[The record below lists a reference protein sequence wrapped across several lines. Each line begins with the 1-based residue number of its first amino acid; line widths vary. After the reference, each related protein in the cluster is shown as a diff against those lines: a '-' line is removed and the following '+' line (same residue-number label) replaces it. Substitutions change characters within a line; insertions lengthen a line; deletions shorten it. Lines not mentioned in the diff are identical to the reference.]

1 MRKIQLTLLMLLIGT
16 LGFAQN
22 PLLLKDVYPGAT
34 GSGIQQIV
42 KTSNYTFFNAM
53 DGSSADRGLYRTDG
67 TPGGTIKLNL
77 TYPNYIST
85 KADKLTALGDK
96 VIFAGNNSANF
107 GEIWASDGTQAGT
120 VVIERFQP
128 TLGSGAVQDMA
139 RLGSVVL
146 YAVVDNNNHTLLKK
160 TDGTI
165 AGTSLV
171 YEFSN
176 FTLPPDAALFKEI
189 NNILY
194 FNIFDAEGTG
204 FDQLWRSDGT
214 PGGTYMVYNFGA
226 DHYVASSYMPA
237 GNNFYLMLVLPGAGN
252 ELWKSDGT
260 AAGTQAVKVIG
271 TTGNNNYPPNA
282 AIGSTLY
289 FAGLDGNGKELW
301 KTDGTNA
308 GTVMVA
314 DINPGTNS
322 SNPANLTLLNN
333 QIYFSAST
341 ATEGTELWKFDG
353 TNTTLVKD
361 INTGTA
367 NSSPGSFAVSN
378 NSIVFRAAT
387 LNEGSE
393 LWITDGTAA
402 NTLLVANINPGA
414 AGSLPNQMT
423 AGNPVY
429 FTANN
434 GVDGAEIFKFD
445 NGSTLVVNL
454 DTSINVKCFEGN
466 TGSINITVTGG
477 ALPYTF
483 NWSRNGAAGYSTQE
497 DPANLIAGTYDLMLT
512 DANAATA
519 SLTGI
524 VITEPAMLAATATGV
539 STSCVNSASVSATGG
554 TGSYTYL
561 WSNGATTDSI
571 SNIPSGT
578 YSVTITDENGCSV
591 IASCTVTGSAAFN
604 PSIAIVNVSCFGGA
618 DGNLTITNVNGVAPY
633 EYSVDGIS
641 FQSSNV
647 FSGLSAGSYTI
658 TVKDALGCTGFKTK
672 IITQPT
678 QILITLNNVQPT
690 CYGANN
696 GSINISAAGGS
707 PGFTYSWSG
716 PNGFTA
722 TSSNINNL
730 ATGSYTLTVTDKKG
744 CTAQLTAMVPT
755 SAQVNVDSTVTN
767 ITCKGAANGSIAVNV
782 TGGSGS
788 GFIYQWN
795 TGATTSSI
803 TNLGK
808 GNYSLIITD
817 IGSSCTITKS
827 YSITQ
832 PASALNMSTSKTNV
846 AGCNSLGTITVS
858 GSGGTAPYQYS
869 MDGTTFGNSGS
880 FTGLY
885 QNNYTVYVKDANG
898 CIKSAAVAIT
908 DNGTDEYENNNSK
921 NKAAAITLGSV
932 VNGRLAVAGDAADWF
947 RFVTPA
953 GTGTYTLSLTHPST
967 NFTFNLYTAGNN
979 TPALISSGTTATSKT
994 YELNGN
1000 TTYYIS
1006 VTGGLSYTCYN
1017 LMVIASPVFTKT
1029 NTNTNGAAK
1038 TSNLTETANA
1048 IEVET
1053 LTAIAYPNPHQG
1065 VVSLQISSPEK
1076 GFAKIEFFSANGQKL
1091 MVKNVGVQ
1099 KGERNIVPINI
1110 TQRGTVFYRI
1120 QIGKYTASGKIIGT
1134 N

>member
-42 KTSNYTFFNAM
+42 KTSTYTFFNAM

-67 TPGGTIKLNL
+67 TTDGTIKLNL

-85 KADKLTALGDK
+85 KAEKLTALGDK
-96 VIFAGNNSANF
+96 VIFAGNNSAVY
-107 GEIWASDGTQAGT
+107 GEVWASDGTQAGT
-120 VVIERFQP
+120 VAIERFQP
-128 TLGSGAVQDMA
+128 TLGSAAIQDMA
-139 RLGSVVL
+139 RLGSVVM
-146 YAVVDNNNHTLLKK
+146 YTVVDNNNHTLLKK

-171 YEFSN
+171 YDFSG
-176 FTLPPDAALFKEI
+176 FTSPPDAVLFQVV

-194 FNIFDAEGTG
+194 FIVFDAEGTG
-204 FDQLWRSDGT
+204 FDQLWRSDGST
-214 PGGTYMVYNFGA
+214 DGTYLVYNFGA
-226 DHYVASSYMPA
+226 DHYVASYLMPA
-237 GNNFYLMLVLPGAGN
+237 GNNLFVMLVVPGSGN

-260 AAGTQAVKVIG
+260 AAGTQAVKLIG
-271 TTGNNNYPPNA
+271 TTGNNNYPPNV

-314 DINPGTNS
+314 DINPGAS
-322 SNPANLTLLNN
+322 GSNPANLTLLNN
-333 QIYFSAST
+333 QIYFSAGT
-341 ATEGTELWKFDG
+341 ATVGAELWKFDG
-353 TNTTLVKD
+353 TNATLVKD
-361 INTGTA
+361 INAGSA

-378 NSIVFRAAT
+378 NSILFRATT
-387 LNEGSE
+387 LNEGAE
-393 LWITDGTAA
+393 LWKTDGTAA
-402 NTLLVANINPGA
+402 NTSIVANINPGA
-414 AGSLPNQMT
+414 ANAGPNLITSGST
-423 AGNPVY
+423 VY

-454 DTSINVKCFEGN
+454 DTSINVKCFGGN
-466 TGSINITVTGG
+466 TGSINISVTGG

-483 NWSRNGAAGYSTQE
+483 NWSRNGVADYSTQE

-512 DANAATA
+512 DANDAIA

-524 VITEPAMLAATATGV
+524 VITEPTVLAATATGV
-539 STSCVNSASVSATGG
+539 STSCVNSASISATGG

-571 SNIPSGT
+571 SNIPSGI
-578 YSVTITDENGCSV
+578 YSVTVTDENGCSV
-591 IASCTVTGSAAFN
+591 TATCTVTGRAAFN
-604 PSIAIVNVSCFGGA
+604 PSVAITNVSCFGGA
-618 DGNLTITNVNGVAPY
+618 DGSLTITNVNGVAPF
-633 EYSVDGIS
+633 EYSMDGIS

-647 FSGLSAGSYTI
+647 FSGLNAGSYTI

-678 QILITLNNVQPT
+678 QILITLNNVQRT

-696 GSINISAAGGS
+696 GSINITAAGGS
-707 PGFTYSWSG
+707 PGFAFSWSG
-716 PNGFTA
+716 PNGYTA
-722 TSSNINNL
+722 TRSSISNL
-730 ATGSYTLTVTDKKG
+730 AAGNYLLTVTDKKG
-744 CTAQLTAMVPT
+744 CSAQLTVIVPT
-755 SAQVNVDSTVTN
+755 SAEVTIDQTVTN
-767 ITCKGAANGSIAVNV
+767 VLCKGEENGSIAVNV

-808 GNYSLIITD
+808 GNYSLVITD

-869 MDGTTFGNSGS
+869 INGTTFGNSGS

-885 QNNYTVYVKDANG
+885 QNSYTVFVKDANG
-898 CIKSAAVAIT
+898 CIKSAAVSIT

-921 NKAAAITLGSV
+921 NKAAAITVGSV
-932 VNGRLAVAGDAADWF
+932 VNGRIAVAGDAADWF
-947 RFVTPA
+947 KFVTAA
-953 GTGTYTLSLTHPST
+953 GTGTYTVSLTHPSAS
-967 NFTFNLYTAGNN
+967 FTFNLYTAGNN
-979 TPALISSGTTATSKT
+979 TPALIPSGTTATSKT

-1006 VTGGLSYTCYN
+1006 VTGGLSYTCYD
-1017 LMVIASPVFTKT
+1017 LMVIPSSVFTKT
-1029 NTNTNGAAK
+1029 NTQGAAK
-1038 TSNLTETANA
+1038 NSNLTETANT

-1065 VVSLQISSPEK
+1065 AFNLKIASPET
-1076 GFAKIEFFSANGQKL
+1076 GYAKIEFFSANGQKL
-1091 MVKNVGVQ
+1091 MVKNIGLE
-1099 KGERNIVPINI
+1099 KGESNIVAVNL
-1110 TQRGTVFYRI
+1110 TQHGTVFYRI
-1120 QIGKYTASGKIIGT
+1120 QIGKYTASGKVIGT

>member
-42 KTSNYTFFNAM
+42 KTSTYTFFNAM

-67 TPGGTIKLNL
+67 TTDGTIKLNL

-85 KADKLTALGDK
+85 KAEKLTALGDK
-96 VIFAGNNSANF
+96 VIFAGNNSAVY
-107 GEIWASDGTQAGT
+107 GEVWASDGTQAGT
-120 VVIERFQP
+120 VAIERFQP
-128 TLGSGAVQDMA
+128 TLGSAAIQDMA
-139 RLGSVVL
+139 RLGSVVM
-146 YAVVDNNNHTLLKK
+146 YTVVDNNNHTLLKK

-171 YEFSN
+171 YDFSG
-176 FTLPPDAALFKEI
+176 FTSPPDAVLFQVV

-194 FNIFDAEGTG
+194 FIVFDAEGTG
-204 FDQLWRSDGT
+204 FDQLWRSDGST
-214 PGGTYMVYNFGA
+214 DGTYLVYNFGA
-226 DHYVASSYMPA
+226 DHYVASYLMPA
-237 GNNFYLMLVLPGAGN
+237 GNNLFVMLVVPGSGN

-260 AAGTQAVKVIG
+260 AAGTQAVKLIG
-271 TTGNNNYPPNA
+271 TTGNNNYPPNV

-314 DINPGTNS
+314 DINPGAS
-322 SNPANLTLLNN
+322 GSNPANLTLLNN
-333 QIYFSAST
+333 QIYFSAGT
-341 ATEGTELWKFDG
+341 ATVGAELWKFDG
-353 TNTTLVKD
+353 TNATLVKD
-361 INTGTA
+361 INAGSA

-378 NSIVFRAAT
+378 NSILFRATT
-387 LNEGSE
+387 LNEGAE
-393 LWITDGTAA
+393 LWKTDGTAA
-402 NTLLVANINPGA
+402 NTSIVANINPGA
-414 AGSLPNQMT
+414 ANAGPNLITSGST
-423 AGNPVY
+423 VY

-454 DTSINVKCFEGN
+454 DTSINVKCFGGN
-466 TGSINITVTGG
+466 TGSINISVTGG

-483 NWSRNGAAGYSTQE
+483 NWSRNGVADYSTQE

-512 DANAATA
+512 DANDAIA

-524 VITEPAMLAATATGV
+524 VITEPTVLAATATGV
-539 STSCVNSASVSATGG
+539 STSCVNSASISATGG

-571 SNIPSGT
+571 SNIPSGI
-578 YSVTITDENGCSV
+578 YSVTVTDENGCSV
-591 IASCTVTGSAAFN
+591 TATCTVTGRAAFN
-604 PSIAIVNVSCFGGA
+604 PSVAITNVSCFGGA
-618 DGNLTITNVNGVAPY
+618 DGSLTITNVNGVAPF
-633 EYSVDGIS
+633 EYSMDGIS

-647 FSGLSAGSYTI
+647 FSGLNAGSYTI

-678 QILITLNNVQPT
+678 QILITLNNVQRT

-696 GSINISAAGGS
+696 GSINITAAGGS
-707 PGFTYSWSG
+707 PGFAFSWSG
-716 PNGFTA
+716 PNGYTA
-722 TSSNINNL
+722 TRSSISNL
-730 ATGSYTLTVTDKKG
+730 AAGNYFLTVTDKKG
-744 CTAQLTAMVPT
+744 CSAQLTVIVPT
-755 SAQVNVDSTVTN
+755 SAEVTIDQTVTN
-767 ITCKGAANGSIAVNV
+767 VLCKGEENGSIAVNV

-808 GNYSLIITD
+808 GNYSLVITD

-869 MDGTTFGNSGS
+869 INGTTFGNSGS

-885 QNNYTVYVKDANG
+885 QNSYTVFVKDANG
-898 CIKSAAVAIT
+898 CIKSAAVSIT

-921 NKAAAITLGSV
+921 NKAAAITVGSV
-932 VNGRLAVAGDAADWF
+932 VNGRIAVAGDAADWF
-947 RFVTPA
+947 KFVTAA
-953 GTGTYTLSLTHPST
+953 GTGTYTVSLTHPSAS
-967 NFTFNLYTAGNN
+967 FTFNLYTAGNN
-979 TPALISSGTTATSKT
+979 TPALIPSGTTATSKT

-1006 VTGGLSYTCYN
+1006 VTGGLSYTCYD
-1017 LMVIASPVFTKT
+1017 LMVIPSSVFTKT
-1029 NTNTNGAAK
+1029 NTQGAAK
-1038 TSNLTETANA
+1038 NSNLTETANT

-1065 VVSLQISSPEK
+1065 AFNLKIASPET
-1076 GFAKIEFFSANGQKL
+1076 GYAKIEFFSANGQKL
-1091 MVKNVGVQ
+1091 MVKNIGLE
-1099 KGERNIVPINI
+1099 KGESNIVAVNL
-1110 TQRGTVFYRI
+1110 TQHGTVFYRI
-1120 QIGKYTASGKIIGT
+1120 QIGKYTASGKVIGT